1 MKQGSNPQ
9 TVEESSRGAPPRP
22 YGTQGPGLSRSHPW
36 RAAPSD
42 RTVPSSLPIYLREM
56 GGIPLINQQR
66 EVRLARQLQESR
78 VALAALALRLP
89 PAIRDSLL
97 EDDLDGPLKGREWPL
112 ERIERFC
119 ERLQRFADLGTRS
132 RLTEIAVTAREHK
145 RRLDGAREALTV
157 ANLRLVVHVAKRYA
171 GSGVALLDLIQEGN
185 LGLVR
190 AVEKFHYE
198 LGNKFSTY
206 AHYWIRQAIER
217 SIVDKG
223 RTIRIPVHL
232 NEARKKVTL
241 AAVQLNQRLG
251 RPPRPK
257 EIAKSLRL
265 SVKKVEKILA
275 IVTETQ
281 SLDDGLWDDR
291 GRDLLQ
297 TLEDPNAVS
306 PERQTARHEL
316 NAKIDQTLRT
326 LNPREERIIRLRFG
340 IGESGQHTLDDI
352 GQMLALS
359 RERVRQIE
367 ASILRKLQK
376 CEGLADLLQQRPGAA
391 QSFV

>member
-1 MKQGSNPQ
+1 
-9 TVEESSRGAPPRP
+9 
-22 YGTQGPGLSRSHPW
+22 
-36 RAAPSD
+36 
-42 RTVPSSLPIYLREM
+42 M
-56 GGIPLINQQR
+56 GGIPLIDQQQ
-66 EVRLARQLQESR
+66 EVRLARRLQESR
-78 VALAALALRLP
+78 IALAELALRLP
-89 PAIRDSLL
+89 LAIRSSLL
-97 EDDLDGPLKGREWPL
+97 EDDLDGPLDGCEWPL
-112 ERIERFC
+112 EEIERFC
-119 ERLQRFADLGTRS
+119 ERLRRFADLGTRS
-132 RLTEIAVTAREHK
+132 RLAQIAVAAREHK

-157 ANLRLVVHVAKRYA
+157 ANLRLVVHVAKRYS

-190 AVEKFHYE
+190 AVEKFRYE

-232 NEARKKVTL
+232 NETRKKVTL
-241 AAVQLNQRLG
+241 TAAQLYQRLG
-251 RPPRPK
+251 RPPRPY
-257 EIAKSLRL
+257 EIARSLCL
-265 SVKKVEKILA
+265 PVEKVEKVLA
-275 IVTETQ
+275 IVTETH
-281 SLDDGLWDDR
+281 SLDDALRDDR

-297 TLEDPNAVS
+297 TLEDPKAVS
-306 PERQTARHEL
+306 PERQTASHEMS
-316 NAKIDQTLRT
+316 ARIDKTLRN
-326 LNPREERIIRLRFG
+326 LDPREERIIRLRFG

-391 QSFV
+391 